1 MTNWKRI
8 IATSIALG
16 ASVVA
21 TGGIAGG
28 VAVAGSCPS
37 RTTTTPFTAWG
48 DSNSYFV
55 VPGATFEGSHGWTF
69 YGGITVAADQEPW
82 KVNGSGHS
90 RSLNLPAYTT
100 AMAPNM
106 CIASNEDSL
115 RLFYKDPGVGG
126 ASLIVKVEAWNS
138 VEPAARSTNT
148 YTIGSS
154 SAGWKLSP
162 RISLPNNR
170 DAAGEQMVTI
180 TITPVNTAAT
190 WRVDD
195 VMLDPWISR

>member
-16 ASVVA
+16 SSVLA
-21 TGGIAGG
+21 TGGLAGG
-28 VAVAGSCPS
+28 VAVAGSCPA
-37 RTTTTPFTAWG
+37 RTTSTPFTAWG
-48 DSNSYFV
+48 DSNAYFV
-55 VPGATFEGSHGWTF
+55 VPGATFEGAHGWTF
-69 YGGITVAADQEPW
+69 NGGITVAGEQEPW
-82 KVNGSGHS
+82 KINGSGHS
-90 RSLNLPAYTT
+90 KSLNLPAYTT

-126 ASLIVKVEAWNS
+126 AALQVKIEAWNTTS
-138 VEPAARSTNT
+138 NGARSINT
-148 YTIGSS
+148 YAIGSS
-154 SAGWKLSP
+154 GAGWKLSP
-162 RISLPNNR
+162 RIQLPNMR
-170 DAAGEQMVTI
+170 DAAGEQWVTI
-180 TITPVNTAAT
+180 TITPINTAAT